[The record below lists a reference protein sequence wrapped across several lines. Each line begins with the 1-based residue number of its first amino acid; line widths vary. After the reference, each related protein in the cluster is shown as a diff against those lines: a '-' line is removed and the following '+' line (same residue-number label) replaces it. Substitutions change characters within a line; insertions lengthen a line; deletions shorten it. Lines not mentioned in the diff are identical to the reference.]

1 MSKKI
6 NKIHLLC
13 TMNES
18 TTKVF
23 VFFLPFSTLHMLYSS
38 NVDKQMENKE
48 AVVQRCSV
56 KKVFLEISQKSQENT
71 CARVSFLTKL

>member
-13 TMNES
+13 TMNKS

-48 AVVQRCSV
+48 AVVQSCSV